1 MKAIGGV
8 NHRTSTSAPLFC
20 DLEKHK
26 AIRRDTK
33 IKMISQCHL
42 LEKCPTTTAQ

>member
-8 NHRTSTSAPLFC
+8 NHRTSTSAPSFC

-33 IKMISQCHL
+33 IKMISVPPL
-42 LEKCPTTTAQ
+42 GEVSTTTVE